1 MSKLFLLVV
10 TMSWSIIASAQGID
24 FFHGSY
30 EEALKKARSEN
41 KGIFVDVYTSWC
53 GPCKKMAWEVFTQAG
68 VGDYFNTHF
77 VCLKLDAE
85 KDKEHPFFQH
95 FKATAFPAFFWLNGE
110 GEVWD
115 MHVGYAEPQEF
126 LKLAAA
132 AAQSDLNKQL
142 DEGRRRWE
150 SGERTPDLIR
160 DYVLG
165 VLSKVEPDR
174 VEPMMWVYLE
184 GLSSELLETEENYRF
199 LKRFMQRAED
209 NLAFRTLLNKAEIYQ
224 KYEKGYDFWINMYRM
239 VVRCGIVQREEPEA
253 YQAYL
258 RFLKEL
264 NLPLAG
270 MYLEILNMEYTL
282 FEKDFQK
289 GIPEAMKLIG
299 KYKEKHPYLA
309 GQFFYTLI
317 IAGFFQEEQ
326 VGMELADQVV
336 DMAYQALKTIP
347 SKENLLYLSV
357 AYARKGDYKKAF
369 ELMAGEPFFPSP
381 VLSNALYKY
390 LNLPVFHRD
399 YIK

>member
-53 GPCKKMAWEVFTQAG
+53 GPCKKMAREVFTQAG

-77 VCLKLDAE
+77 VCLKLDE
-85 KDKEHPFFQH
+85 I
-95 FKATAFPAFFWLNGE
+95 
-110 GEVWD
+110 WD

-174 VEPMMWVYLE
+174 VEPMMWEYLE

-282 FEKDFQK
+282 FEK